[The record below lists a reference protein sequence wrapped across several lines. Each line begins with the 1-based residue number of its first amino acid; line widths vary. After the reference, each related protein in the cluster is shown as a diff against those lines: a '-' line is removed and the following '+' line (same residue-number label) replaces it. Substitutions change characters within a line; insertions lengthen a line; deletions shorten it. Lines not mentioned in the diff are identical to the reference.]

1 MTTTSYDDLIKRSFR
16 LLTYH
21 RRRIWWITSRLFI
34 LTLVLTAFSMAFR
47 PKFVARTKMTILP
60 TRSEIGF
67 AAGRPD
73 MFGSPVALLGQT
85 YSETMTS
92 RTLAEDVARTMLT
105 HDKAELSNG
114 GVLGHIRHNLIAPI
128 FGLFGRA
135 MTLLNTGRWETPDP
149 FMSLVDTIQART
161 KVQNLP
167 GSFVYQIAVTWE
179 NPKIAAAVANT
190 LADRHVQM
198 ILQTNREEMRTTRDY
213 IEAKIKESKAD
224 LAVLETKIK
233 EYRVGEKLYASSTDM
248 ELGLQERS
256 MYLRDLN
263 ATRVNRA
270 QLDARIDALRPY
282 QTPAALAAIEAER
295 SELKMREA
303 AVEKVIGDQGAV
315 LDKLPAK
322 EAGLLDLY
330 RERLNLEHTISSLQ
344 DRLLDTKITELA
356 QLSTARVIDRA
367 IPPVYPEGPLL
378 LRNAVASLIVGLL
391 LSICY
396 VLVCEAWRPGLRSR
410 DDLGRD
416 GGEIVGLMPY
426 VVANGHGDPD
436 IEPSGRLTEFFQSV
450 AHGHYGTV
458 AHRRTTKR
466 HLEHLLMRLTDGI
479 GARIC
484 MFASLNG
491 GEGKTYLIEQLAK
504 LARES
509 GLKVLLVDANFGA
522 PSLHLAFG
530 KSQSVGMAEIL
541 SGAVE
546 AKAVSVTVDGGL
558 TLINAGLKRPT
569 AQSKWVVEK
578 VQQEL
583 LQLRAGYDLILIDTA
598 ALRVDSTVS
607 RLLPLATDIVCVFDA
622 TKSCRSDADEV
633 RQRLGSAAGRMKIIF
648 NKKMHAGDHLFEAG
662 TNGHTNGNGYS
673 TGPLTSKPVSR
684 HA

>member
-16 LLTYH
+16 LLSYH
-21 RRRIWWITSRLFI
+21 RKRIWWITSRVFI

-67 AAGRPD
+67 AAGHPD

-92 RTLAEDVARTMLT
+92 RTLAEDVARTMMT
-105 HDKAELSNG
+105 HDRAELSNG
-114 GVLGHIRHNLIAPI
+114 GVLGHIRHNFIAPI

-135 MTLLNTGRWETPDP
+135 VTLLNTGRWEMPDP
-149 FMSLVDTIQART
+149 FMSLVDAIQART

-190 LADRHVQM
+190 LADRHVQRT
-198 ILQTNREEMRTTRDY
+198 LQTNREEMRTTRDY

-256 MYLRDLN
+256 LYQRDLN
-263 ATRVNRA
+263 STRVNRA

-391 LSICY
+391 LSIGY

-410 DDLGRD
+410 EDLGRD

-426 VVANGHGDPD
+426 VVGNGHGDPD
-436 IEPSGRLTEFFQSV
+436 SESSGRLTEFFQSV

-484 MFASLNG
+484 MFVSLNG
-491 GEGKTYLIEQLAK
+491 GEGKTYLIEQLAR

-509 GLKVLLVDANFGA
+509 GLKVLVVDANFSA
-522 PSLHLAFG
+522 PALHLAFG

-558 TLINAGLKRPT
+558 SLINAGLKRPT
-569 AQSKWVVEK
+569 AQSKWAVEK

-583 LQLRAGYDLILIDTA
+583 LQLKDGYDLILMDTA
-598 ALRVDSTVS
+598 ALRMDSSVP

-622 TKSCRSDADEV
+622 TKSCRSDAAEV
-633 RQRLGSAAGRMKIIF
+633 RQRLGSATGRMKIIF

-662 TNGHTNGNGYS
+662 TNGHPN
-673 TGPLTSKPVSR
+673 GPLTSKLVSI